1 MKLSDREK
9 DRDMLTRLLAI
20 SDQSFSGVERP
31 PYEVFRDHF
40 NDSDVFVDCSIRPAA
55 FAIVTDRGGPY
66 IWSIA
71 VQPSLR
77 KQGIGAAL
85 LREVIAYY
93 RNQEQMHIALT
104 CKVDNVPAQILYLK
118 TGFRPV
124 RVMKEYYAKEGDG
137 VTMRMPLYPNI
148 S

>member
-20 SDQSFSGVERP
+20 SDKSFAGIERP
-31 PYEVFRDHF
+31 SYDVFRDHF
-40 NDSDVFVDCSIRPAA
+40 NDSDVFVDSTLTPGA

-66 IWSIA
+66 VWSIA

-77 KQGIGAAL
+77 KQGVGAAL
-85 LREVIAYY
+85 MRDVIAYY
-93 RNQEQMHIALT
+93 RNQEQMHLSLT

-124 RVMKEYYAKEGDG
+124 RVMKDYYAKEGDG
-137 VTMRMPLYPNI
+137 VLMRRI
-148 S
+148 I